1 MNDEQERKFA
11 DRVFGL
17 ILRNRGIVPMDLTYS
32 GEIRCLTIQ
41 IENKAGE
48 LAYVISF
55 CGNAI
60 VENGAW
66 EDLDG
71 DAKAA
76 VLILRGFHDQYKKE
90 E

>member
-1 MNDEQERKFA
+1 MKDEQERKFA

-17 ILRNRGIVPMDLTYS
+17 ILRNRGIVPMNLTYS

-41 IENKAGE
+41 IENKAGD
-48 LAYVISF
+48 LAYVVSF

-60 VENGAW
+60 VENGER

-76 VLILRGFHDQYKKE
+76 VLILRGYHEQYKNE